1 MTRICVFCGSSM
13 GNNEEFRR
21 AAKRVG
27 KYFVNNNI
35 GLVYGGADVGLMKIL
50 ADEILAGGKEVIGV
64 MPHLL
69 IEKEVEHKGISKLI
83 EVESMGERK
92 EKMVE
97 ISDAFIAMPGGFGTF
112 DELIEVLTYNQLRIS
127 DKPVG
132 ILNVDGYFDKLLQ
145 FFDHAV
151 DSGFVR
157 KEHRNNLIVS
167 SNIEE
172 LVEKMNAYKPV
183 VMGKWIEDIKV
194 ESNGGRIENQ
204 DKRDKIK
211 GKS

>member
-13 GNNEEFRR
+13 GNNENFRI
-21 AAKRVG
+21 AAKGVG
-27 KYFVNNNI
+27 EYFVNNNI
-35 GLVYGGADVGLMKIL
+35 GLIYGGADVGLMKIL
-50 ADEILAGGKEVIGV
+50 ADEVLEGGKEVIGI

-69 IEKEVEHKGISKLI
+69 IEKEVEHKGISRLI
-83 EVESMGERK
+83 EVESMAERK

-97 ISDAFIAMPGGFGTF
+97 LSDAFIALPGGFGTF
-112 DELIEVLTYNQLRIS
+112 DELLEVLTFNQLRIS

-132 ILNVDGYFDKLLQ
+132 ILNIDGYFDKLLQ

-157 KEHRNNLIVS
+157 QEHRNNLILS

-172 LVEKMNAYKPV
+172 LVEKMNVYKPV
-183 VMGKWIEDIKV
+183 IMGKWIEDIKV
-194 ESNGGRIENQ
+194 ESNGG
-204 DKRDKIK
+204 
-211 GKS
+211 

>member
-13 GNNEEFRR
+13 GNNENFRI
-21 AAKRVG
+21 AAKQVG
-27 KYFVNNNI
+27 EYFVNNNI
-35 GLVYGGADVGLMKIL
+35 GLIYGGADVGLMKIL
-50 ADEILAGGKEVIGV
+50 ADEVLEGGKEVIGI

-69 IEKEVEHKGISKLI
+69 IEKEVEHKGISRLI
-83 EVESMGERK
+83 EVESMAERK

-97 ISDAFIAMPGGFGTF
+97 LSDAFIALPGGFGTF
-112 DELIEVLTYNQLRIS
+112 DELLEVLTFNQLRIS

-132 ILNVDGYFDKLLQ
+132 ILNIDGYFDKLLQ

-157 KEHRNNLIVS
+157 QEHRNNLILS

-172 LVEKMNAYKPV
+172 LVEKMNVYKPV
-183 VMGKWIEDIKV
+183 IMGKWIEDIKV
-194 ESNGGRIENQ
+194 ESNGG
-204 DKRDKIK
+204 
-211 GKS
+211 

>member
-1 MTRICVFCGSSM
+1 M
-13 GNNEEFRR
+13 GNNEAFRI
-21 AAKRVG
+21 AAKGVG
-27 KYFVNNNI
+27 EYFVNNNI

-50 ADEILAGGKEVIGV
+50 ADEVLEGGKEVIGI

-83 EVESMGERK
+83 EVESMAERK

-132 ILNVDGYFDKLLQ
+132 ILNIDGYFDKLLE

-157 KEHRNNLIVS
+157 QEHRNNLILS
-167 SNIEE
+167 SNVEE
-172 LVEKMNAYKPV
+172 LVEKMSIYKPV

-194 ESNGGRIENQ
+194 ESNGG
-204 DKRDKIK
+204 
-211 GKS
+211 

>member
-13 GNNEEFRR
+13 GNNEAFRI
-21 AAKRVG
+21 AAKGVG
-27 KYFVNNNI
+27 EYFVNNNI

-50 ADEILAGGKEVIGV
+50 ADEVLEGGKEVIGI

-69 IEKEVEHKGISKLI
+69 IEKEVEHKGISRLI
-83 EVESMGERK
+83 EVESMAERK

-132 ILNVDGYFDKLLQ
+132 ILNIDGYFDKLLE

-157 KEHRNNLIVS
+157 QEHRNNLILS
-167 SNIEE
+167 SNVEE
-172 LVEKMNAYKPV
+172 LVEKMSIYKPV

-194 ESNGGRIENQ
+194 ESNGG
-204 DKRDKIK
+204 
-211 GKS
+211 

>member
-13 GNNEEFRR
+13 GNNENFRI
-21 AAKRVG
+21 AAKGVG
-27 KYFVNNNI
+27 EYFVNNNI
-35 GLVYGGADVGLMKIL
+35 GLIYGGADVGLMKIL
-50 ADEILAGGKEVIGV
+50 ADEVLEGGKEVIGI

-69 IEKEVEHKGISKLI
+69 IEKEVEHKGISRLI
-83 EVESMGERK
+83 EVESMAERK

-97 ISDAFIAMPGGFGTF
+97 ISDAFIALPGGFGTF
-112 DELIEVLTYNQLRIS
+112 DELLEVLTFNQLRIS

-132 ILNVDGYFDKLLQ
+132 ILNIDGYFDKLLE

-157 KEHRNNLIVS
+157 QEHRNNLIVS
-167 SNIEE
+167 SSIEE
-172 LVEKMNAYKPV
+172 LVERMNAYKPV

-194 ESNGGRIENQ
+194 ESNGG
-204 DKRDKIK
+204 
-211 GKS
+211 

>member
-1 MTRICVFCGSSM
+1 MIRICVFCGSSM
-13 GNNEEFRR
+13 GNNKNFRI

-27 KYFVNNNI
+27 EYFVNNNI

-50 ADEILAGGKEVIGV
+50 ADEVLDGGQEVIGI

-69 IEKEVEHKGISKLI
+69 IEKEVEHKGISRLI

-132 ILNVDGYFDKLLQ
+132 ILNIDGYFDKLLQ

-167 SNIEE
+167 SNIKN
-172 LVEKMNAYKPV
+172 LVDKMNAYKPV

-194 ESNGGRIENQ
+194 ESNGG
-204 DKRDKIK
+204 
-211 GKS
+211 